1 MITESIIFGA
11 GNIGRGFIGQL
22 FSESGLPVTFVDVD
36 QPLIDALN
44 ARGSYTVRL
53 VDNAGAVDVAVGPV
67 QALPAGDVAA
77 VAAAVAR
84 AEIAATAVG
93 VRALPHIAPLV
104 AAGVAGRARQGI
116 TAPLNIIL
124 CENLKDAAAAF
135 HAMVA
140 EHLPLDMHGFLHAHV
155 GFVDTVIGRMVPPL
169 TPEMRAADPSLIVVE
184 PYKELPVDRRGLVG
198 PVPEIV
204 GLEACD
210 YFPAYTAR
218 KLYIHNC
225 GHAVLAY
232 LGYIQ
237 GHEYGYQALE
247 DPLVRRVFDA
257 AMAESRAG
265 IVAAHA
271 ARHFPLLPPQQAAA
285 AEAAWLDEHIVDL
298 TRRFANRALGDTV
311 LRLGRDPAR
320 KLSPTDRL
328 IGATR
333 LVEQAGITPE
343 ALAWAIAAGY
353 SFDDERDPLALALQQ
368 RIAGEGLDAVMA
380 DVSEIDPGEPLAT
393 LVRERY
399 HALRR
404 GELP

>member
-1 MITESIIFGA
+1 LS
-11 GNIGRGFIGQL
+11 
-22 FSESGLPVTFVDVD
+22 
-36 QPLIDALN
+36 
-44 ARGSYTVRL
+44 
-53 VDNAGAVDVAVGPV
+53 
-67 QALPAGDVAA
+67 
-77 VAAAVAR
+77 
-84 AEIAATAVG
+84 
-93 VRALPHIAPLV
+93 HIAPLV
-104 AAGVAGRARQGI
+104 AAGVASRARQGN
-116 TAPLNIIL
+116 TAPLNIII
-124 CENLKDAAAAF
+124 CENLKDAAATF
-135 HAMVA
+135 HGMVA
-140 EHLPLDMHGFLHAHV
+140 AHLPLDLHGFLHTHV

-169 TPEMRAADPSLIVVE
+169 TPEMRAADPTLIVVE
-184 PYKELPVDRRGLVG
+184 PYKELPVDRHGLVG

-232 LGYIQ
+232 LGHVQ

-247 DPLVRRVFDA
+247 DSVVRRVFDA
-257 AMAESRAG
+257 AMGESRAG

-271 ARHFPLLPPQQAAA
+271 ARHFPMLPPEEAAA
-285 AEAAWLDEHIVDL
+285 KEAVWLDEHIADL

-328 IGATR
+328 VGAAR
-333 LVEQAGITPE
+333 LVQQAGITPE
-343 ALAWAIAAGY
+343 ALSWAIAAGY
-353 SFDDERDPLALALQQ
+353 AFDDERDPLAMALQR
-368 RIAGEGLDAVMA
+368 RIAEEGLDAVMA

-399 HALRR
+399 YALER

>member
-1 MITESIIFGA
+1 
-11 GNIGRGFIGQL
+11 
-22 FSESGLPVTFVDVD
+22 VH
-36 QPLIDALN
+36 
-44 ARGSYTVRL
+44 
-53 VDNAGAVDVAVGPV
+53 
-67 QALPAGDVAA
+67 ALPASEEAA
-77 VAAAVAR
+77 VADAVAR

-116 TAPLNIIL
+116 TSPLNIII
-124 CENLKDAAAAF
+124 CENLKDAAAVF

-140 EHLPLDMHGFLHAHV
+140 EHLPLDLHSFLHTHV

-169 TPEMRAADPSLIVVE
+169 TPKMREVDPTLIMVE
-184 PYKELPVDRRGLVG
+184 PYKELPVDRHGVVG
-198 PVPEIV
+198 PVPAIV

-232 LGYIQ
+232 LGHVQ
-237 GHEYGYQALE
+237 GYEYGYQALE
-247 DPLVRRVFDA
+247 DSVVRRVFDA
-257 AMAESRAG
+257 AMGESRAG
-265 IVAAHA
+265 IVGAHA
-271 ARHFPLLPPQQAAA
+271 VRHFSELPPEQAAA
-285 AEAAWLDEHIVDL
+285 AEAAWLDEHIADL

-328 IGATR
+328 LGAAR
-333 LVEQAGITPE
+333 LVEQAGTMPQ
-343 ALAWAIAAGY
+343 ALSWAIAGGY
-353 SFDDERDPLALALQQ
+353 AFDDDRDPLAQALQL
-368 RIAGEGLDAVMA
+368 RIAEEGLDAVMA
-380 DVSEIDPGEPLAT
+380 DVSEIDPGELLAT

-399 HALRR
+399 YALRR